1 MLEMRFQ
8 ASARQWLMIGVLA
21 AALIA
26 VVVMNLAPNSAEPA
40 VALAV
45 QPATLDPGKAVAASP
60 ANVSKLPRF
69 TAAEVAQFNPF
80 ARPESRLA
88 MAASRDTI
96 DSAAVRKQQQEK
108 ILAELRNAGV
118 RFIIGDAEGGT
129 AMLGNQRI
137 RTGDIVSGFRVIKI
151 DPSGVELEP
160 AE

>member
-1 MLEMRFQ
+1 MLEPRFQ
-8 ASARQWLMIGVLA
+8 ASPRQWLMIGLLA

-26 VVVMNLAPNSAEPA
+26 VLVMNLSGDSVEPA
-40 VALAV
+40 VGLAV
-45 QPATLDPGKAVAASP
+45 QPPANDAGSAAAASP
-60 ANVSKLPRF
+60 VNAARLPQF
-69 TAAEVAQFNPF
+69 TAEEVARFNPF
-80 ARPESRLA
+80 ARSDSPLPA
-88 MAASRDTI
+88 AAASDAV
-96 DSAAVRKQQQEK
+96 DSAAVRKRQQEK
-108 ILAELRNAGV
+108 VLADLRTAGV